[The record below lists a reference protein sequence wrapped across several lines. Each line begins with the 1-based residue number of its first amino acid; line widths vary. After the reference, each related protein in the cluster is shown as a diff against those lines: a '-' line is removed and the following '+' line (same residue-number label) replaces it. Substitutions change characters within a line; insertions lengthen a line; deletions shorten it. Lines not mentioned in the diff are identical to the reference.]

1 MNANPSPDPNRQ
13 KLAAFVRAV
22 TVAGAEVAFAGLFAY
37 ILYETWGAVADQ
49 PPSISGPVQGAAGAL
64 AVALAAGY
72 AGALGMP
79 PASGKDAFA
88 WFASGTRNWPEFFLL
103 LGVLLYMF
111 VGAACGLTYLANV
124 DETPSILKT
133 VSIAFGGYVIAYL
146 GTAYKQ
152 LSQ

>member
-1 MNANPSPDPNRQ
+1 MNGNSPPDPTRE
-13 KLAAFVRAV
+13 KLASFVRAV
-22 TVAGAEVAFAGLFAY
+22 TVGGAEVAFAGLFAY
-37 ILYETWGAVADQ
+37 VIYETWNAFPGQAPD
-49 PPSISGPVQGAAGAL
+49 ISGPIQGAAGAL

-79 PASGKDAFA
+79 PAAGKDAFA
-88 WFASGTRNWPEFFLL
+88 WFAQGTRNWPEFFLL
-103 LGVLLYMF
+103 LGVLLYMA

-124 DETPSILKT
+124 DETPALLKT